1 MASLPADVNLEALNT
16 LDDSW
21 LARLLH
27 YQPALLSSVHD
38 LLDAATAYMPWLVA
52 DRLLKAPETGPI
64 SMSLEGTLM
73 FADIDGFT
81 PLAERFSQVAS
92 REGAEEL
99 TRLVD
104 RFLEILIRIAIK
116 YGGDVQKFG
125 GDAGMLLFQGEQH
138 ALRAAAASLEVQ
150 QVMKEQMGEV
160 KTSLGSFPLQIAIG
174 LGSGRLIGFS
184 LGDKHGREFL
194 TIGPPLDAMG
204 EAQSAAPPGETLLDP
219 LAMKACAD
227 QIACITLDGP
237 LYQVVGLKVQPAP
250 HALPILLD
258 PPKTGDLERLK
269 WMLKRLDA
277 LTPYLAPGL
286 LERLVDAPSIERIQ
300 LLSEHRQVTVMML
313 TLAGLRDLMPF
324 WGKEARLQQA
334 IDEPNAAFKQV
345 RDTVLRYDGIVN
357 KIGVSPKG
365 PYLMVLFGAPNAHED
380 DPLRAVL
387 AALELQEIFN
397 HTLCFGINS
406 GYVFAGDVGT
416 ARRRE
421 YTVMGDEVNLAARL
435 MTYCKPGEIWLGPKT
450 SYHSAVTRRIAGD
463 FGPPTKFKGKREPIS
478 PFIATGLRPVFSGM
492 TATETSIVGR
502 EIELQRLSRLL
513 DLVKAG
519 RMQMVLLHGK
529 VGVGKTRLAHEVT
542 HCAKDLGFSAYMGVA
557 PSYGAHLPFA
567 GWDTVLLALLGLE
580 SVPDAARPGALI
592 AAMARYGLDTWAA
605 LIGPLVGVNVPPS
618 SEVLA
623 LPPHMR
629 DMQRQG
635 TLRELWEKASQ
646 EKPCLLFMDNAQW
659 MSPASLDLL
668 GALLTLPD
676 TSPLAV
682 VLTCRDDTSLI
693 ERWEGDAHV
702 VDLPLGALPDDA
714 MAALVQHLF
723 QEVPLPGAVIEWLV
737 ARSSGMPLFATEAA
751 RALIDT
757 GLLRRSNGTWELAG
771 SLEDFPLPDM
781 VYGLIQSRIDQLS
794 PPNRHLLRAAAAVG
808 DDMTLP
814 MLVAA
819 YGEENE
825 VAVRRRVPQ
834 LAPLGLSQR
843 DYTREELVFRQPLV
857 REVAYRGLPF
867 SIQRMVHQR
876 LTAYLDY
883 HRERAATNWLT
894 LLAYHAY
901 EGQLWETAVEA
912 NLALG
917 QQAVRSFLAEQAR
930 QALERVLSAA
940 DNGGLEAPEA
950 RFEAHHLLGET
961 LTSFGLYEEA
971 LAHIDAARRML
982 PASPEAAE
990 DIARLADLDSHEA
1003 AALEAQGEYERAL
1016 SVVARGLALPDVM
1029 DTLEAARLYLMGSG
1043 LYRRQKDYDTAREWA
1058 NRSLTLTGLF
1068 SQREEAH
1075 HIRSRAMYMIALL
1088 SSLQRLKGQR
1098 G

>member
-1 MASLPADVNLEALNT
+1 MASIPPDVNLEALNSM
-16 LDDSW
+16 DDSW
-21 LARLLH
+21 LARLLY
-27 YQPALLSSVHD
+27 YQPSLLSSVHD

-92 REGAEEL
+92 QEGAEEL

-194 TIGPPLDAMG
+194 TIGPPLEAMG

-219 LAMKACAD
+219 LALKACAD
-227 QIACITLDGP
+227 QIEYVTLDGP
-237 LYQVVGLKVQPAP
+237 LYQVVGLKVPPAP

-258 PPKTGDLERLK
+258 PPKTGDLEQLK
-269 WMLKRLDA
+269 WLLKRLDA

-324 WGKEARLQQA
+324 WGKGNRLQQA

-387 AALELQEIFN
+387 AALELQEIFD

-450 SYHSAVTRRIAGD
+450 SYHSAVARRVAGD
-463 FGPPTKFKGKREPIS
+463 FGPPTKFKGKREPIA
-478 PFIATGLRPVFSGM
+478 PFVATGLRPIFTGM
-492 TATETSIVGR
+492 AATETPLVGR
-502 EIELQRLSRLL
+502 EIELQRLSLLL

-519 RMQMVLLHGK
+519 RMQLLLLHGR
-529 VGVGKTRLAHEVT
+529 VGVGKTRLAHEIT
-542 HCAKDLGFSAYMGVA
+542 ACAKDRGFAIYMGAA
-557 PSYGAHLPFA
+557 PSYGEHLPFA

-580 SVPDAARPGALI
+580 SLPAEARPEALT
-592 AAMARYGLDTWAA
+592 AALARYALEPWAA
-605 LIGPLVGVNVPPS
+605 LIGPLVGVTVPPS

-623 LPPHMR
+623 LPSNMR
-629 DMQRQG
+629 DMQRQSA
-635 TLRELWEKASQ
+635 LRDLWEKVSQ
-646 EKPCLLFMDNAQW
+646 EKPCMLFLDNVQW
-659 MSPASLDLL
+659 MSAASLDLL

-676 TSPLAV
+676 TSPLVV
-682 VLTCRDDTSLI
+682 VLTCRDDTPI
-693 ERWEGDAHV
+693 VDRWAGDAQV
-702 VDLPLGALPDDA
+702 VDLPVGALPDDA

-723 QEVPLPGAVIEWLV
+723 QEVPLPPAVIHWLV
-737 ARSSGMPLFATEAA
+737 ARSSGMPLFATEAV
-751 RALIDT
+751 RTLIDT
-757 GLLRRSNGTWELAG
+757 GVLRRRDDAWELTG

-808 DDMTLP
+808 DDMTVA
-814 MLVAA
+814 MLAAA
-819 YGEENE
+819 YGEESE

-834 LAPLGLSQR
+834 LSPLGLAPR
-843 DYTREELVFRQPLV
+843 NFTREELEFRQPLV
-857 REVAYRGLPF
+857 REVAYRGLPY
-867 SIQRMVHQR
+867 SIQRLVHRR
-876 LTAYLDY
+876 LTEYLQY
-883 HRERAATNWLT
+883 HRERVAANWLT
-894 LLAYHAY
+894 LVAYHAY
-901 EGQLWETAVEA
+901 EGQLWEAAVES

-930 QALERVLSAA
+930 QALERVLAAA
-940 DNGGLEAPEA
+940 DSGELAVPEA
-950 RFEAHHLLGET
+950 RFEAHHLLGDT

-971 LAHIDAARRML
+971 LSHLDAARKML
-982 PASPEAAE
+982 PASPENAE

-1003 AALEAQGEYERAL
+1003 AVLEAQGEYERAL
-1016 SVVARGLALPDVM
+1016 SVVARGLALPDVA
-1029 DTLEAARLYLMGSG
+1029 DSIEAARLYLMGAG
-1043 LYRRQKDYDTAREWA
+1043 LYRRQKEYDTAREWA
-1058 NRSLTLTGLF
+1058 NRSLALTARF
-1068 SQREEAH
+1068 PQREEAH